1 MPSELNTDLDPGSQP
16 QRFARL
22 RGKPTTDRAARLEL
36 HIAGKETEYRLYL
49 QPSNFGE
56 AFRLEEVEAAEDD
69 WPSKPAETSIVTFEN
84 EWNHTCWCASFL
96 ECGRCKHVDSIIALR
111 EAGRL

>member
-1 MPSELNTDLDPGSQP
+1 MPSGLKTDLDPGSQP

-56 AFRLEEVEAAEDD
+56 AFRLEKVEAAEDD
-69 WPSKPAETSIVTFEN
+69 WPSKPAETCS
-84 EWNHTCWCASFL
+84 
-96 ECGRCKHVDSIIALR
+96 
-111 EAGRL
+111 